1 MTGGSAKRRSF
12 GKLEIGRRKGSSAT
26 ADDVVDHPP
35 FAPTLPQVNL
45 LPASV
50 RDAIAVRKVRSW
62 LVTLALLVLLAAAT
76 IWYVQTTRIAEA
88 ERTLAA
94 AVAEG
99 ATLKDQAD
107 SLTAVT
113 AFDAQL
119 VSQQALVEDTLAAQ
133 VRTTELI
140 RRLTQAGGRAA
151 GSGAPI
157 AFISIGLDY
166 SGIPEPG
173 GVLNPCPNPDPFG
186 SSVAVGCLTF
196 TAIAGDRQQVSR
208 LLEALAA
215 DPFFV
220 GPYVGSTALSPATDV
235 AGSGVTFT
243 GTAGVSVEGL
253 QTPLTDEE
261 IEALLAPPTT
271 SESEAPADESATDPG
286 GAS

>member
-1 MTGGSAKRRSF
+1 MTRGSAKRRSF
-12 GKLEIGRRKGSSAT
+12 AKLELGRRKGSSPM
-26 ADDVVDHPP
+26 ADDVVEHPP
-35 FAPTLPQVNL
+35 FTPTLPQVNL

-62 LVTLALLVLLAAAT
+62 LVTLALLVLLGAAT
-76 IWYVQTTRIAEA
+76 IWYVQTARIAQA

-94 AVAEG
+94 AVAE
-99 ATLKDQAD
+99 AAALQEQAD

-113 AFDAQL
+113 EFDAQL
-119 VSQQALVEDTLAAQ
+119 ASQQALVEDTLAAQ
-133 VRTTELI
+133 VRTTELV
-140 RRLTQAGGRAA
+140 RRLTEAGRSAA
-151 GSGAPI
+151 GGAPI

-166 SGIPEPG
+166 PGIPEPG

-186 SSVAVGCLTF
+186 SSIAIGCLTF
-196 TAIAGDRQQVSR
+196 TAIADDRQQVSR

-243 GTAGVSVEGL
+243 GTAGVSVDAL
-253 QTPLTDEE
+253 QTPLTVEE
-261 IEALLAPPTT
+261 VEAILAPPPT
-271 SESEAPADESATDPG
+271 SESEAPADEGAADPG